1 MMRVMNGHRPP
12 RPALVEH
19 DSAAGVYEDALW
31 DWIKYSWHAD
41 ASVRPLISDISSAI
55 LNFLT
60 LQRWP
65 TAIPSAMKI
74 ACGIPRGAGGCPG
87 SISMFHFN
95 IHRLL
100 ATHLHVHHDVHHSQE
115 QELPAYCTERG
126 CRISQ
131 SRTFHLRH
139 TIHNKHMPS
148 HDLPEWPFLDRHRLI
163 HYARTFFFLPLAG
176 FDRKYERSIPFSG
189 KNSRRRIPSR
199 DGPIWTPATGRQ
211 GSQTCP
217 PLCRVVTYTYK
228 ALMMPCVLS
237 SSPPTGLWV
246 AALPGPWEDLY
257 LPPRVSL

>member
-19 DSAAGVYEDALW
+19 DSVEGVYEDALW

-41 ASVRPLISDISSAI
+41 ASARPLISDISSAI
-55 LNFLT
+55 LNFLI

-65 TAIPSAMKI
+65 TAIPPAMKI

-87 SISMFHFN
+87 SISMFDFN

-100 ATHLHVHHDVHHSQE
+100 ATHLHVHHDIHHSQE

-139 TIHNKHMPS
+139 TIHNRRMPS
-148 HDLPEWPFLDRHRLI
+148 QDLPEWPFLDQHRLI
-163 HYARTFFFLPLAG
+163 HHARTFFFY
-176 FDRKYERSIPFSG
+176 RYR
-189 KNSRRRIPSR
+189 
-199 DGPIWTPATGRQ
+199 T
-211 GSQTCP
+211 
-217 PLCRVVTYTYK
+217 
-228 ALMMPCVLS
+228 ALLS
-237 SSPPTGLWV
+237 
-246 AALPGPWEDLY
+246 ALDPQV
-257 LPPRVSL
+257 R